1 MHLFTQSI
9 HRDQFYFKMTT
20 TTASAYVPTTKGSAT
35 DFVTYIDS
43 ELVAI
48 FKKEYGEHFD
58 VIIDMKM
65 KKRTRDIMERHARR
79 YYGRTLEQD
88 NSDATLG
95 FYFAYTPFGY
105 LYGQPLPSH
114 KAMEWLTGTSPDQE
128 VELAKSKAAEINFQG
143 ETLFNPPDLSSQ
155 SLRDSD
161 NSRHTFAQKRKL
173 QTSVVTSQFLDKYTE
188 PEKWW

>member
-1 MHLFTQSI
+1 M
-9 HRDQFYFKMTT
+9 T
-20 TTASAYVPTTKGSAT
+20 TTASSASTSTSTTKGSAT
-35 DFVTYIDS
+35 DFVSYIDP
-43 ELVAI
+43 ELIAI

-58 VIIDMKM
+58 VIIDMEM

-79 YYGRTLEQD
+79 YGRTLEQD

-143 ETLFNPPDLSSQ
+143 ETLINHTD
-155 SLRDSD
+155 SLQDSD

-173 QTSVVTSQFLDKYTE
+173 QTSIVTSQFLDKYTE